1 MSDWMEL
8 DEQWRQRSVQ
18 MFLRCVNEPDMTKA
32 QLAWYAACQSEKR
45 RLEWKS
51 LCLPNERQQERL
63 QILAVV
69 EGERSLFTPDSSYQE
84 SQLQLES
91 CT

>member
-1 MSDWMEL
+1 MEL

-51 LCLPNERQQERL
+51 LCFPHDQQEERL
-63 QILAVV
+63 KILATVDS
-69 EGERSLFTPDSSYQE
+69 ERSLFSLDGYQE
-84 SQLQLES
+84 ESQPQPHIS
-91 CT
+91 FRH